1 MCIRDSMNRHLSM
14 RSGNPVLSSKT
25 FSTSYSG
32 DQLMTMNGTINK
44 TLISLMLLVG
54 SGYYMFNQT
63 NLGVLAFCG
72 IAAFI
77 VAIVTIFKKSWAP
90 ITVPLYAILEGSLL
104 GGISFMYNSMYDG
117 IVSQAI
123 QLTVGI
129 LLALLFAYKSGYI
142 KATENF
148 KLGVFAATGGIAII
162 YLINFIMSFFGS
174 GLPVMDINNSSMF
187 SIGFSLVVV
196 VIASLN
202 LVLDFDFI
210 EGTPPREVLSIENF
224 APVGGYSYQSLAD
237 DQNFQPITKL
247 FNEDVKGVAVKSY
260 VSGHGHEGPES
271 CCEWVS
277 KQHSLSINGDDIYQ
291 WDVWKDCGMI
301 PIYPQGGT
309 WPFDRAGW
317 CPGTEVDLQVS
328 ELTEFIDFEAE
339 VELDY
344 SVQAYTDNG
353 EQAGTFIVS
362 NTLFTYGNLV
372 EGSSAVMV
380 NGQELEGAGLTSAA
394 FAEYISFSGP
404 FLAIAVVL
412 FALSTMI
419 SWSYYGLQSW
429 MYVFGKGKKSD
440 LTYKLLFLVFIVIGA
455 AGDMSSVWAFS
466 DAMILALVFPNMI
479 GLFILFPKV
488 KEELAKYVEVINS
501 KK

>member
-1 MCIRDSMNRHLSM
+1 MNRHLSM

-44 TLISLMLLVG
+44 TLISLLLLVG

-77 VAIVTIFKKSWAP
+77 VAIVTIFKKSWSP

-104 GGISFMYNSMYDG
+104 GGISYMYNSMYDG

-162 YLINFIMSFFGS
+162 YLINFVMSFFGT

-210 EGTPPREVLSIENF
+210 EEGVEKG
-224 APVGGYSYQSLAD
+224 APKYMEWYGAFGLM
-237 DQNFQPITKL
+237 ITL
-247 FNEDVKGVAVKSY
+247 
-260 VSGHGHEGPES
+260 
-271 CCEWVS
+271 
-277 KQHSLSINGDDIYQ
+277 
-291 WDVWKDCGMI
+291 VWL
-301 PIYPQGGT
+301 Y
-309 WPFDRAGW
+309 
-317 CPGTEVDLQVS
+317 
-328 ELTEFIDFEAE
+328 
-339 VELDY
+339 
-344 SVQAYTDNG
+344 
-353 EQAGTFIVS
+353 
-362 NTLFTYGNLV
+362 
-372 EGSSAVMV
+372 
-380 NGQELEGAGLTSAA
+380 LE
-394 FAEYISFSGP
+394 
-404 FLAIAVVL
+404 
-412 FALSTMI
+412 
-419 SWSYYGLQSW
+419 
-429 MYVFGKGKKSD
+429 
-440 LTYKLLFLVFIVIGA
+440 
-455 AGDMSSVWAFS
+455 
-466 DAMILALVFPNMI
+466 ILRL
-479 GLFILFPKV
+479 
-488 KEELAKYVEVINS
+488 LAKLNS
-501 KK
+501 RR